1 MQARDEAMVHT
12 RPGPHVSFDDIL
24 VCGLGLDWR
33 GKMSNC
39 RDLQTW
45 QTGKCLAMAK
55 WFAICVSGGPGG
67 RYPAGWLGGSG
78 VTSIILITLRRK
90 AARQTFSECNSL

>member
-1 MQARDEAMVHT
+1 MYLFSLDYKTSAQFLMWSQVEEPCNTFQAGM
-12 RPGPHVSFDDIL
+12 
-24 VCGLGLDWR
+24 
-33 GKMSNC
+33 
-39 RDLQTW
+39 TW